1 MMFTV
6 VGEICV
12 NGVFTKKCDTGNA
25 HARIAV
31 LADWYSWKFLDYRS
45 SLKKNAYKIGLIPI
59 LIQYARKVL
68 FSGVF
73 YISSIFHDRGMVMD
87 ENGRNG
93 WKWHLA
99 QQLAQHVIIQKQQLT
114 YHVINPHIS

>member
-31 LADWYSWKFLDYRS
+31 LAD
-45 SLKKNAYKIGLIPI
+45 
-59 LIQYARKVL
+59 
-68 FSGVF
+68 
-73 YISSIFHDRGMVMD
+73 
-87 ENGRNG
+87 
-93 WKWHLA
+93 
-99 QQLAQHVIIQKQQLT
+99 
-114 YHVINPHIS
+114 

>member
-1 MMFTV
+1 M
-6 VGEICV
+6 
-12 NGVFTKKCDTGNA
+12 FTKKCTSGNVY
-25 HARIAV
+25 ARINCTNSINTAR
-31 LADWYSWKFLDYRS
+31 KFLDYQS

-73 YISSIFHDRGMVMD
+73 YIGSIFQDRGMVMD

-93 WKWHLA
+93 
-99 QQLAQHVIIQKQQLT
+99 
-114 YHVINPHIS
+114 